1 MARSTALVLLL
12 VPSLLVAC
20 GDRNEGEAEQAAA
33 DRAAADSAFAEL
45 QERGAAAEAMGVDQY
60 TSTHVFEDLADGGRI
75 ELQRDTDDSVG
86 AEQIR
91 AHLKL
96 IADRFNAGDFAIP
109 GFVHDTDEVPGTTVM
124 AERRGAIDYEFA
136 ELPRGGEV
144 RIRTDDPEAVRA
156 VHEFLAFQRSDHR
169 TGNHATH

>member
-1 MARSTALVLLL
+1 MTRSIALVLLL
-12 VPSLLVAC
+12 VPALLAC
-20 GDRNEGEAEQAAA
+20 GDGDEGEAGQAAA

-45 QERGAAAEAMGVDQY
+45 QERGASAEAMGVDQY

-75 ELQRDTDDSVG
+75 ELRRDVDDPAG

-91 AHLKL
+91 GHLRD
-96 IADRFNAGDFAIP
+96 IADRFAAGDFAIP
-109 GFVHDTDEVPGTTVM
+109 GFVHDVDEVPGTAVM

-144 RIRTDDPEAVRA
+144 RIRTSDPEAVRA
-156 VHEFLAFQRSDHR
+156 VHEFLAFQRGDHR
-169 TGNHATH
+169 TGDHTAH